1 VGILALSPVLAD
13 NDLAPV
19 IVGVSAAVWLL
30 TGFVLRTR
38 VPAPLVV
45 LLLAAAGVG
54 LGWGGMQFR
63 PDPATWEVALAIGTL
78 AILVPAHVRI
88 VLGRFGPR

>member
-13 NDLAPV
+13 SDLAPV
-19 IVGVSAAVWLL
+19 ILGISAAVWLL
-30 TGFVLRTR
+30 TGFILRTR

-54 LGWGGMQFR
+54 LGWGGMQLR
-63 PDPATWEVALAIGTL
+63 PDPATWEVALAIAAL